1 MSGSLEKY
9 ASRLLYVILTPE
21 EALSPPSVLL
31 IIWSSSSSLQLSY
44 IDGGTTSIFKSL
56 ASSRQN
62 WRNVEVDAHAS
73 VGSS

>member
-9 ASRLLYVILTPE
+9 ASHLLYVILTPE

-44 IDGGTTSIFKSL
+44 IDGGTTWQALDRIG
-56 ASSRQN
+56 
-62 WRNVEVDAHAS
+62 VMEVDAHAS
-73 VGSS
+73 IGSS